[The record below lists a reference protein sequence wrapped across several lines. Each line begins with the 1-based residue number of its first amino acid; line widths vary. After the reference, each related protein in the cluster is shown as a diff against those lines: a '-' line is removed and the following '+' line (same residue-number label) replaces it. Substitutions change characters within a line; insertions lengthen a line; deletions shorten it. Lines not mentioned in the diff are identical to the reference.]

1 MASQI
6 HPSDMAVNTTALTV
20 NSSSLVQ
27 PIMTGLTSLLLL
39 GTYALQA
46 VLGRPDAGFV
56 RSNGEVIKRS
66 VDSFVATESPIAL
79 SRLLCNIGANGCY
92 TSGVASGAVIASP
105 SKANPDYWYTWT
117 RDAGL
122 VLKELIDIFANNYNT
137 TLQSDIQ
144 NYITAQAR
152 LQGVSN
158 PSGSLSNG
166 AGLGEPKFNVDLS
179 QFTGDWGRPQRDGPA
194 LRAIALITYAN
205 WLVANG
211 YSLTASNL
219 VWPIIR
225 NDLSYVAQ
233 YWNQTGFDLWEEVQ
247 GSSFFTT
254 AAQHRALVQGAA
266 LASSLGT
273 SCTACTTV
281 APQVLCF
288 LQRFW
293 SSSGY
298 IVANIN
304 VNNGRT
310 GKDANSLISS
320 IATFDPAVACDAA
333 TFQPCSD
340 KALSN
345 HKAVTDSF
353 RSVYGINSGIPQGT
367 AVAVGRYSEDVYYNG
382 NPWYLTTLAAA
393 EQLYD
398 ALIVWKSQGFIQV
411 TSTSLAFFKDL
422 DSSVTT
428 GTYQSGSSTYTS
440 LLNAVTAYADGY
452 VNVVAT
458 YAAPNGSLSEQ
469 FEKSNGS
476 PLSAYDL
483 TWSYAAFLSAAA
495 RRAGTVPPSW
505 VGASG
510 NVVPGT
516 CSTPSVSG
524 SYSSV
529 PAPSFPASQ
538 TPQTGY
544 STTTA
549 TTTSA
554 APTGTGCAPAPSVL
568 VTFNERV
575 TTTFGETIKI
585 VGDNAALGN
594 WDTSKAVA
602 LSASQYTSSNPL
614 WSVTIELASGAVVAY
629 KFIRVSSSGTV
640 SWEADPNHTLTVAAS
655 CATSTTVS
663 SSWQ

>member
-1 MASQI
+1 MA
-6 HPSDMAVNTTALTV
+6 ANTTALTV

-39 GTYALQA
+39 GTYAFQA
-46 VLGRPDAGFV
+46 VLGRPDAGIV
-56 RSNGEVIKRS
+56 RSNGELIKRS

-79 SRLLCNIGANGCY
+79 SRLLCNIGADGCY
-92 TSGVASGAVIASP
+92 ASGVASGVVIASP

-122 VLKELIDIFANNYNT
+122 VLKELIDIFANNYNA

-205 WLVANG
+205 WLVTNG
-211 YSLTASNL
+211 YSSTVSDL

-293 SSSGY
+293 SPSGGY
-298 IVANIN
+298 IVSNIN

-320 IATFDPAVACDAA
+320 IATFDPAAACDAA

-353 RSVYGINSGIPQGT
+353 RSIYGINSGIPQGT
-367 AVAVGRYSEDVYYNG
+367 AVAVGRYAEDVYYNG

-422 DSSVTT
+422 NSSVAT
-428 GTYQSGSSTYTS
+428 GTYQSDSSTYTA
-440 LLNAVTAYADGY
+440 LIDAVTAYADGY

-469 FEKSNGS
+469 FERSNGS

-505 VGASG
+505 IGASG

-524 SYSSV
+524 SYASV
-529 PAPSFPASQ
+529 APPSFPASQ

-544 STTTA
+544 STATA
-549 TTTSA
+549 TTTST
-554 APTGTGCAPAPSVL
+554 APTGTGCAPALSVL
-568 VTFNERV
+568 VTFNELV

-585 VGDNAALGN
+585 VGNNAALGN
-594 WDTSKAVA
+594 WDTSKAVE

-614 WSVTIELASGAVVAY
+614 WSVTIELASGAVVSY
-629 KFIRVSSSGTV
+629 KFIRVSPSGTV

-655 CATSTTVS
+655 CATATTVS
-663 SSWQ
+663 TTWQ

>member
-1 MASQI
+1 MAYDI
-6 HPSDMAVNTTALTV
+6 HPSDMAANTTALTV

-27 PIMTGLTSLLLL
+27 PIMTGLASLLLL
-39 GTYALQA
+39 GNYAFQA
-46 VLGRPDAGFV
+46 VLGRPDAGMV
-56 RSNGEVIKRS
+56 RTNGEVIKRS

-79 SRLLCNIGANGCY
+79 SRLLCNIGADGCY
-92 TSGVASGAVIASP
+92 ASGVASGAVIASP
-105 SKANPDYWYTWT
+105 SRANPDYWFTWT

-122 VLKELIDIFANNYNT
+122 VLKELIDIFANDYNT
-137 TLQSDIQ
+137 TLQADIQ
-144 NYITAQAR
+144 DYITAQAR
-152 LQGVSN
+152 LQVISN

-205 WLVANG
+205 WLVTNG
-211 YSLTASNL
+211 YSSTASDL

-298 IVANIN
+298 IVSNIN

-310 GKDANSLISS
+310 GKDANSIISS
-320 IATFDPAVACDAA
+320 IATFDPAAACDAA

-353 RSVYGINSGIPQGT
+353 RSIYGINSGIPQGT

-398 ALIVWKSQGFIQV
+398 ALIVWKSQGFIEV

-422 DSSVTT
+422 DPSVAT
-428 GTYQSGSSTYTS
+428 GTYQSDSSTYTA
-440 LLNAVTAYADGY
+440 LLDAVTAYADGY

-505 VGASG
+505 IGASG

-516 CSTPSVSG
+516 CSTTSVSG

-544 STTTA
+544 STATA

-554 APTGTGCAPAPSVL
+554 APTGTGCTPASSVL
-568 VTFNERV
+568 VTFNELV

-594 WDTSKAVA
+594 WDTSKAVE

-614 WSVTIELASGAVVAY
+614 WSVTIELASGAVVSY

-655 CATSTTVS
+655 CATATGISTT
-663 SSWQ
+663 WQ

>member
-1 MASQI
+1 MA
-6 HPSDMAVNTTALTV
+6 ANTTALTV

-39 GTYALQA
+39 GTYAFQA
-46 VLGRPDAGFV
+46 VLGRPDAALV
-56 RSNGEVIKRS
+56 RNNGEVIKRS

-92 TSGVASGAVIASP
+92 APGVASGAVIASP

-122 VLKELIDIFANNYNT
+122 VLKELIDIFANDYNT

-144 NYITAQAR
+144 NYISAQAR

-205 WLVANG
+205 WLVTNG
-211 YSLTASNL
+211 YSSTASDL

-281 APQVLCF
+281 APQILCF

-293 SSSGY
+293 SPSGY
-298 IVANIN
+298 IVSNIN
-304 VNNGRT
+304 ANNGRT

-340 KALSN
+340 KALAN

-367 AVAVGRYSEDVYYNG
+367 AVAVGRYSEDIYYNG

-422 DSSVTT
+422 DSSVAT
-428 GTYQSGSSTYTS
+428 GTYQSGSSTYTT
-440 LLNAVTAYADGY
+440 LVDAVTAYADGY

-544 STTTA
+544 STATA
-549 TTTSA
+549 TTTGA
-554 APTGTGCAPAPSVL
+554 APTGTGCAPASSVL
-568 VTFNERV
+568 VTFNEVV
-575 TTTFGETIKI
+575 TTTWGETIKI
-585 VGDNAALGN
+585 VGNNAALGN
-594 WDTSKAVA
+594 WDTSRAVS
-602 LSASQYTSSNPL
+602 LSASQYTTSNPL
-614 WSVTIELASGAVVAY
+614 WSVTIELAAGTVVSY

-655 CATSTTVS
+655 CATATTVS
-663 SSWQ
+663 TTWQ

>member
-1 MASQI
+1 MAYDIQ
-6 HPSDMAVNTTALTV
+6 PSGTANITALSV

-39 GTYALQA
+39 GTYAFQA
-46 VLGRPDAGFV
+46 VLGRPDAGLV
-56 RSNGEVIKRS
+56 RNNGEVIKRS

-79 SRLLCNIGANGCY
+79 SRLLCNIGATGCY
-92 TSGVASGAVIASP
+92 SQGVASGAVIASP

-122 VLKELIDIFANNYNT
+122 VLKELIDTFANNYNT

-144 NYITAQAR
+144 NYISAQAK

-179 QFTGDWGRPQRDGPA
+179 QFTGSWGRPQRDGPA

-205 WLVANG
+205 WLVSNG
-211 YSLTASNL
+211 YSSTASDL

-254 AAQHRALVQGAA
+254 ASQHRALVQGAA

-273 SCTACTTV
+273 SCTACTSV
-281 APQVLCF
+281 APQILCF

-293 SSSGY
+293 SSSSGY

-310 GKDANSLISS
+310 GKDANTLISS

-340 KALSN
+340 KALAN

-398 ALIVWKSQGFIQV
+398 ALIVWKSQGSIEV
-411 TSTSLAFFKDL
+411 TSTSLAFFKDF
-422 DSSVTT
+422 DSSVTA
-428 GTYQSGSSTYTS
+428 GTYQSGSSTYTT
-440 LLNAVTAYADGY
+440 LIDAVTAYADGY

-469 FEKSNGS
+469 FEKSSGS

-516 CSTPSVSG
+516 CSTSSVSG

-544 STTTA
+544 TSTA
-549 TTTSA
+549 TTTGA
-554 APTGTGCAPAPSVL
+554 APTSTGCTIASSVL
-568 VTFNERV
+568 VTFDELV
-575 TTTFGETIKI
+575 TTTYGETIKI
-585 VGDNAALGN
+585 VGNNAALGN
-594 WDTSKAVA
+594 WDTSNAVE

-614 WSVTIELASGAVVAY
+614 WSVTIELAPGTVAY
-629 KFIRVSSSGTV
+629 KYIRVSSSGTV

-655 CATSTTVS
+655 CATATTVS
-663 SSWQ
+663 NTWQ